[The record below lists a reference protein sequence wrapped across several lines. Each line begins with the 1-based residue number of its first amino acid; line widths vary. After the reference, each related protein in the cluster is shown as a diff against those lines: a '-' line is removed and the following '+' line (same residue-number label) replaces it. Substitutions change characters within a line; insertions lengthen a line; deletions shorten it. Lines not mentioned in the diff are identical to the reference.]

1 MTNDT
6 FKSNFNVSSS
16 IFSSDIQIDG
26 NKIEEVIH
34 EPEDEVSDFSN
45 FQD

>member
-16 IFSSDIQIDG
+16 IFSSDIQIDE
-26 NKIEEVIH
+26 IEEVIH

>member
-6 FKSNFNVSSS
+6 CNFNVSSS

-34 EPEDEVSDFSN
+34 EPEDEVDEVSDF
-45 FQD
+45 QD